1 MLVFGVV
8 TPAVVTFDQET
19 ETAMSSAEA
28 LEPEQERVE
37 AAASRLFVPG
47 SNDREWYL
55 FHSRPRCEKK
65 AAAACD
71 DLFLNHYLPLRHS
84 SGRKRKGQR
93 QYSFEVP
100 LFPGYLFGCCDLE
113 ERTQLMRRGFFV
125 RWIEVVDQTRLL
137 HELKS
142 VYLASN
148 QGIDLSLYPMLKR
161 GQTVRVVRGPLTGL
175 YGKVSRRKRSF
186 RLVLS
191 VSCLDTAV
199 ACELD
204 MDDVE
209 VVDAQALE

>member
-1 MLVFGVV
+1 
-8 TPAVVTFDQET
+8 
-19 ETAMSSAEA
+19 MSSAES
-28 LEPEQERVE
+28 LGPEHERVE
-37 AAASRLFVPG
+37 AEADSLFVPG
-47 SNDREWYL
+47 SDGRDWYL

-65 AAAACD
+65 AADACR
-71 DLFLNHYLPLRHS
+71 DLALSHYLPLRQS
-84 SGRKRKGQR
+84 PGRKGKGQR

-100 LFPGYLFGCCDLE
+100 LFPGYLFGCCNLQ

-125 RWIEVVDQTRLL
+125 RWIEVVDQARLL
-137 HELKS
+137 EELKS

-148 QGIDLSLYPMLKR
+148 QGISLLLYPMLKR
-161 GQTVRVVRGPLTGL
+161 GQTVRVVRGPLAGL

-186 RLVLS
+186 RLVLN
-191 VSCLDTAV
+191 VACLDTAV